1 MKLAA
6 RGGKH
11 VKRRAVVAV
20 ARQLAV
26 LLHSLWVTGAGNE
39 PLRPNGAANLPSEPP
54 ARNPHLQPSVG
65 EDSGASGHA
74 P

>member
-6 RGGKH
+6 RAGKH
-11 VKRRAVVAV
+11 AKRRAVVAV

-26 LLHSLWVTGAGNE
+26 MLHSLWVTGAGYE
-39 PLRPNGAANLPSEPP
+39 PLCLSGAANLPSEPP
-54 ARNPHLQPSVG
+54 ARYPHLQPSVG